1 MKSYYQYL
9 SLVNVVLISLLGSMT
24 SSRAAEGQPPN
35 IVWIIVD
42 DMSAH
47 FSAYGETRIKTP
59 HVDRLAREGTLFR
72 KAFVTAPVCSACRSA
87 LITGMYQTSI
97 GAHHHRSGRGTE
109 KIHLPVGVEPIPA
122 RFQRAGYYTA
132 IGGPLAKGDK
142 LAKTDYN
149 FEWNPGIYAAN
160 DWSGRQPG
168 QPFFMQVHLHGGKY
182 REGKNWSETVRV
194 ALGTATS
201 PAVVQLPP
209 YYPDDQVLREDWAQY
224 LDAVRYTD
232 QQVGQVMDRLESEGL
247 LDQTVVFFTTDHGI
261 SHARGKQFLY
271 DEGIHVPLII
281 RGPGIPSGVI
291 REDLVQQIDLAA
303 TSLALAGIAI
313 PETMQGHDLFQSGDL
328 PREAVFSARD
338 RCDETVEHL
347 RSVRTATYKYIRNGY
362 PHRPHLQPNAY
373 KDGKP
378 IVQRLREL
386 QAQQQLNPLQEQIL
400 FAQSRP
406 EEELY
411 DLQVDPHE
419 IQNLAEEP
427 AHQATLLEM
436 RKRLDRW
443 MIETNDQ
450 GRHPESLARYDSD
463 MQVYLDS
470 KNTQLNAILQQN
482 IAQMKQ
488 WAAEGK

>member
-1 MKSYYQYL
+1 MKSCYQSL
-9 SLVNVVLISLLGSMT
+9 SLVNVVLISLLGGIT

-47 FSAYGETRIKTP
+47 FSAYGETGIKTP

-109 KIHLPVGVEPIPA
+109 KIHLPAGVEPVPA

-160 DWSGRQPG
+160 DWSGCQPG
-168 QPFFMQVHLHGGKY
+168 QPFFMQVQLHGGKY

-209 YYPDDQVLREDWAQY
+209 YYPDDQLLREDWAQY

-232 QQVGQVMDRLESEGL
+232 QQVGQVIDRLEKEGL
-247 LDQTVVFFTTDHGI
+247 LDQTVVIFTTDHGI
-261 SHARGKQFLY
+261 SHVRGKQFLY

-281 RGPGIPSGVI
+281 RGPGIPRGVI
-291 REDLVQQIDLAA
+291 REDLAQQIDLAA

-313 PETMQGHDLFQSGDL
+313 PETMQGRDLFQASDL

-347 RSVRTATYKYIRNGY
+347 RSVRTAAYKYIRNGY

-386 QAQQQLNPLQEQIL
+386 HAQQQLNPLQEQML
-400 FAQSRP
+400 FAQRRP

-411 DLQVDPHE
+411 DLRVDPHE
-419 IQNLAEEP
+419 IHNLAEEP
-427 AHQATLLEM
+427 AHQATLLEL

-450 GRHPESLARYDSD
+450 GRRPESLARYDSD

-470 KNTQLNAILQQN
+470 KNTELNAILQQN